1 MTASAVLSTCY
12 SLPPV
17 ASADDP
23 VLTRINN
30 FMHRIESAAR
40 PGEYLVELFPW
51 MLRLPKWMAKWH
63 RDADEAHERDTRMF
77 MEFHMDAKHRVVSGL
92 SDIIGFFPAKRT
104 RSLSRR
110 PVKLALA

>member
-1 MTASAVLSTCY
+1 
-12 SLPPV
+12 
-17 ASADDP
+17 
-23 VLTRINN
+23 
-30 FMHRIESAAR
+30 MHRIESAAR

-92 SDIIGFFPAKRT
+92 SDTIGVFPAK
-104 RSLSRR
+104 LSRR
-110 PVKLALA
+110 PVKLAPE

>member
-1 MTASAVLSTCY
+1 
-12 SLPPV
+12 
-17 ASADDP
+17 
-23 VLTRINN
+23 
-30 FMHRIESAAR
+30 MHRIESAAR

-77 MEFHMDAKHRVVSGL
+77 MEFHMDAKHRVVSRL
-92 SDIIGFFPAKRT
+92 SDVIGVFPAKRT